1 MPEQVE
7 SFGALLRRTRVLC
20 GLSQEELGKRS
31 GITARSISNLE
42 RGCSRPRGNT
52 LRELIKALDLDEDRA
67 SGFRYAATTST
78 RCGIGPRNGC
88 HLPREEGAPY
98 EEATSRKE
106 AAPHEEEGLLSDSEV
121 VSTLR
126 RLSLADPARW
136 EPRITATLLAAC
148 SGQPSAVRLLG
159 AVLAVQPE
167 LPLAALAERLSHDDR
182 RHALLHRR
190 LLLAKARTSP
200 EGLSACRKP

>member
-1 MPEQVE
+1 MSEQVE
-7 SFGALLRRTRVLC
+7 SFGALLRRTRVLH

-31 GITARSISNLE
+31 GITARAISNLE

-52 LRELIKALDLDEDRA
+52 LRELIKGLGLDGDHA
-67 SGFRYAATTST
+67 SGFLHAATTPA
-78 RCGIGPRNGC
+78 RCDPGHQDGFL
-88 HLPREEGAPY
+88 LPDEE
-98 EEATSRKE
+98 K
-106 AAPHEEEGLLSDSEV
+106 GLLTDSEV

-167 LPLAALAERLSHDDR
+167 LPLAALADRLSRDDR
-182 RHALLHRR
+182 RRTLLHR
-190 LLLAKARTSP
+190 
-200 EGLSACRKP
+200 